1 MIHFILELIYLSNLY
16 EQFISTGRGRSRL
29 NIVERAKIIRVPITG
44 LTALWEREVDEEGR
58 EGVRENYNM

>member
-29 NIVERAKIIRVPITG
+29 NIVERAKIIRVSITG